1 MKKVILGY
9 LVHRQQ
15 EWISLVG
22 PDELTFN
29 TYMKKS
35 KALWTRTHKCYLL
48 PCNKKTTEQIRAV
61 LSKVYILDTEPLRQ
75 GLLSRKKQADVTERK
90 AVINTRQDASE
101 YEAGLRDWEMRNA

>member
-9 LVHRQQ
+9 LIHRQQ
-15 EWISLVG
+15 EWISLMG

-35 KALWTRTHKCYLL
+35 KALWTRTHKCYLM
-48 PCNKKTTEQIRAV
+48 PCNKKTVEQIRAD

-75 GLLSRKKQADVTERK
+75 GLLSRKKQKDVTERK
-90 AVINTRQDASE
+90 AVVNTRKATSE
-101 YEAGLRDWEMRNA
+101 YEAGLRDWEMRYQ